1 MAFLGGTMNQ
11 LNETLRILRTQI
23 AVEEMKPSPD
33 LKVLKKLRK
42 EEVPMGKMNN
52 LSLEL
57 EELRKNTNKL
67 SEILSTVS
75 DIITTIN
82 DIVGT
87 IESAF
92 SSSPETP
99 KKDKKSVTYT
109 LDEAEDLMRGLVDM
123 LNTTRWGDE
132 NNVY

>member
-1 MAFLGGTMNQ
+1 
-11 LNETLRILRTQI
+11 
-23 AVEEMKPSPD
+23 
-33 LKVLKKLRK
+33 
-42 EEVPMGKMNN
+42 MGKMNN

-75 DIITTIN
+75 EIITTIN

-92 SSSPETP
+92 SSSPEKP
-99 KKDKKSVTYT
+99 KEIKKSVTLEEARAGKT
-109 LDEAEDLMRGLVDM
+109 AEVKGLLTKFGVNKLSELDASKY
-123 LNTTRWGDE
+123 DE
-132 NNVY
+132 LLKETEGI

>member
-1 MAFLGGTMNQ
+1 
-11 LNETLRILRTQI
+11 
-23 AVEEMKPSPD
+23 
-33 LKVLKKLRK
+33 
-42 EEVPMGKMNN
+42 MGKMNN

-75 DIITTIN
+75 EIITTIN

-99 KKDKKSVTYT
+99 KEDKKSVT
-109 LDEAEDLMRGLVDM
+109 LEEVRAVLAEKSREGKTAEVKGLLTKFFYYYVKLYSSKTPNLTFLFRKHLLLLCDFS
-123 LNTTRWGDE
+123 LGP
-132 NNVY
+132 